1 MKVLRNDVGDWTG
14 PRMER
19 ELGGRGP
26 DAAEPAR
33 GERTAKFRGWRPAT
47 SGRRALVAAVAAIA
61 LIGSPP
67 AEARPDEGAAEQG
80 VVVPVS
86 KTPSMRV
93 IPLDDALDREFRPL
107 YDERPGGPHL
117 LVLEGDP
124 RSGPSLTLFRY
135 GRDYTGSGTLHF
147 HTHDYHLW
155 LIEGELKHWDETGD
169 QETAPIL
176 RPGSHV
182 YQPANLPH
190 AANCLSARCTA
201 YVVFGGPI
209 ETGFPDPR

>member
-1 MKVLRNDVGDWTG
+1 M
-14 PRMER
+14 PER
-19 ELGGRGP
+19 E
-26 DAAEPAR
+26 
-33 GERTAKFRGWRPAT
+33 
-47 SGRRALVAAVAAIA
+47 AV
-61 LIGSPP
+61 
-67 AEARPDEGAAEQG
+67 
-80 VVVPVS
+80 
-86 KTPSMRV
+86 MRV
-93 IPLDDALDREFRPL
+93 IPRDDALDREFRPL
-107 YDERPGGPHL
+107 YDARPGGPNL
-117 LVLEGDP
+117 FVVEGDP

-155 LIEGELKHWDETGD
+155 LIEGELKHWDETGS

-201 YVVFGGPI
+201 YVVFSGPI
-209 ETGFPDPR
+209 ETGFPDER